1 MDSSGIRLWCYL
13 RAVPGPHC
21 WMSFFRRTKNSYRGL
36 DIWRKMPA
44 RPLPMVKDSFLFF
57 TRDLLDHCRWI
68 MTKHNL
74 NRLLPYKV
82 HQQALIRRNPPFD
95 LNPIILY
102 SQVAWFQD
110 FFPRQF
116 GAQRLLFG
124 YLPSFHNWR
133 LSNIKTKGCLV
144 FLKVLYQIFQ
154 ATHIW
159 AVIALTSILSAGAH
173 ATRGNSTQ
181 LQSF

>member
-1 MDSSGIRLWCYL
+1 
-13 RAVPGPHC
+13 
-21 WMSFFRRTKNSYRGL
+21 
-36 DIWRKMPA
+36 
-44 RPLPMVKDSFLFF
+44 
-57 TRDLLDHCRWI
+57 

-74 NRLLPYKV
+74 NRVLPHKV

-173 ATRGNSTQ
+173 ATRGDSTQ

>member
-1 MDSSGIRLWCYL
+1 
-13 RAVPGPHC
+13 
-21 WMSFFRRTKNSYRGL
+21 
-36 DIWRKMPA
+36 
-44 RPLPMVKDSFLFF
+44 
-57 TRDLLDHCRWI
+57 

-181 LQSF
+181 LQSFQHTRSHDDNDRMFYFERWHMIQSGLRLKLEIGWFLGDKGCWRHT

>member
-1 MDSSGIRLWCYL
+1 MSISHLKCLIWEIDNPNQMQNMFL
-13 RAVPGPHC
+13 VPGMILNGSRKHY
-21 WMSFFRRTKNSYRGL
+21 YR
-36 DIWRKMPA
+36 PA